1 VMAVITYLKP
11 LPQPMEFKLQSAL
24 DLKSSGGAVVAGI
37 IVVIITL
44 TLYVIFSPIG
54 FAK

>member
-1 VMAVITYLKP
+1 MRRRHLRPAR
-11 LPQPMEFKLQSAL
+11 
-24 DLKSSGGAVVAGI
+24 GAVFAGI